1 MCLMRILIALLL
13 CGGTMLASEPKVE
26 TGDLNG
32 ARFRID
38 IPANW
43 TGGLVMYC
51 HGYSTEPTT
60 YKSEGTLGERL
71 LPFLNAGYAV
81 AQSGYSAHGWA
92 VQEAIDDT
100 QALRRYFVAR
110 CGRPKETFI
119 TGHSMGGFTTMA
131 LIEKYPKDY
140 DAALPLCGALAPATW
155 YKLRTTFDG
164 RVLFDYYYPGVLP
177 SPVDVPKGF
186 ERSKELESKVL
197 VALESKPVQ
206 ADALRRYTLVHT
218 NQELASNLVFWTY
231 QLMDIQQRS
240 GGNPFDNRNTIYT
253 NLPESNA
260 VNDGV
265 ARYAADRRAA
275 EYQKTFY
282 VPTGRLTRP
291 MLAVHTTY
299 DPLVPAWIPSM
310 YGVLAQDA
318 GSAEMFVLQYVK
330 HDGHCQIMPDEID
343 RAFHQLKRWKDVG
356 ERPSNGLQQ

>member
-1 MCLMRILIALLL
+1 
-13 CGGTMLASEPKVE
+13 MLASEPKVE

-131 LIEKYPKDY
+131 LID
-140 DAALPLCGALAPATW
+140 
-155 YKLRTTFDG
+155 
-164 RVLFDYYYPGVLP
+164 
-177 SPVDVPKGF
+177 
-186 ERSKELESKVL
+186 
-197 VALESKPVQ
+197 
-206 ADALRRYTLVHT
+206 
-218 NQELASNLVFWTY
+218 
-231 QLMDIQQRS
+231 RS
-240 GGNPFDNRNTIYT
+240 GQ
-253 NLPESNA
+253 S
-260 VNDGV
+260 
-265 ARYAADRRAA
+265 
-275 EYQKTFY
+275 
-282 VPTGRLTRP
+282 
-291 MLAVHTTY
+291 
-299 DPLVPAWIPSM
+299 
-310 YGVLAQDA
+310 
-318 GSAEMFVLQYVK
+318 
-330 HDGHCQIMPDEID
+330 
-343 RAFHQLKRWKDVG
+343 
-356 ERPSNGLQQ
+356 